1 VDSLIS
7 IWACSLNARVPQNR
21 QIGIALPLAVMNRIR
36 RQNVGSARVL
46 QNLSITQCD
55 AVCKLTGIWP
65 VADGPG

>member
-36 RQNVGSARVL
+36 RQNDGSLRGYHELRASL
-46 QNLSITQCD
+46 
-55 AVCKLTGIWP
+55 A
-65 VADGPG
+65 A